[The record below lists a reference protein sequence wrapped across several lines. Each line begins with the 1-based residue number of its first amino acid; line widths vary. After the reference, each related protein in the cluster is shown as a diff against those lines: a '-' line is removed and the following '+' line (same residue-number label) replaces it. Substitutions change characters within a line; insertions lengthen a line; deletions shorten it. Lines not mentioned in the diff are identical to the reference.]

1 MWDLD
6 AHPCHHQ
13 DRGYHLER
21 SQLDV
26 EVIEVGLAEY
36 IIIIKNIFLL
46 HGFSECAPIFQGFPE
61 KILIRFRVVRCPV
74 SSGGNTTM

>member
-1 MWDLD
+1 MWDLEGT
-6 AHPCHHQ
+6 PVPPS
-13 DRGYHLER
+13 RLRIPPER

-46 HGFSECAPIFQGFPE
+46 HGFSECALY
-61 KILIRFRVVRCPV
+61 LI
-74 SSGGNTTM
+74 